1 MTPACDPLKKMKE
14 THNLI
19 WWYMF
24 NKAFMAGKI
33 YIMMTAV
40 LTAARGPSFSAIKIF
55 HNFF

>member
-1 MTPACDPLKKMKE
+1 
-14 THNLI
+14 
-19 WWYMF
+19 MF